1 LPADGGADL
10 MRPGISATL
19 GGGRQNAGS
28 VIILKITSQ
37 KEPTMNVFDFAVKM
51 EVDGKAFY
59 EKLAQQSSMAGLKT
73 IFSRLAEDEQKHLEV
88 FQNLQGRSQTMAMAA
103 TTVLDDAKNIFA
115 DLVASERPAIPK
127 ADLEAYRYA
136 MKLEA
141 ESFRLYEEAAA
152 KEKNA
157 DVKNLLQRI
166 AAEEH
171 KHFSVLENIYDFVNA
186 PHQYLAWGEFSNM
199 DEFRNFGREVD
210 L

>member
-1 LPADGGADL
+1 
-10 MRPGISATL
+10 
-19 GGGRQNAGS
+19 
-28 VIILKITSQ
+28 
-37 KEPTMNVFDFAVKM
+37 MNVFDFAVKM

-59 EKLAQQSSMAGLKT
+59 EKLAQQSSMTGLKT

-88 FQNLQGRSQTMAMAA
+88 FQALQGRSQTMTMAA
-103 TTVLDDAKNIFA
+103 TTVLDDARNIFA
-115 DLVASERPAIPK
+115 DLVASERTAIPK

-152 KEKNA
+152 KEKNP
-157 DVKNLLQRI
+157 DVKNLLLRI
-166 AAEEH
+166 AAEEQ